1 MVVEGDPA
9 GATGDPTG
17 GVPTASSWSEFVYQ
31 LAAAAE
37 DEQELELCR
46 ILGDE
51 PAAEAADDATSSQR
65 YQVHFAPPT
74 PPAAAH
80 APRKIAT
87 PPPRRRG
94 APPQRGGVSLPAPPG
109 RAPAQFA
116 PHIPAPAPEAA
127 HTPPADP
134 PHRPHRASRARRRGP
149 PSPRRVTA
157 LRSHGRRSPCS
168 QDVSATVP
176 RNTKPSPPQLGH
188 EPVDLAR
195 PVPTKK
201 SSASEDD
208 AGSDSLRAGLPVL
221 SEEQAAAA
229 AAAAPPVM
237 TGAARSPSDSPSDSP
252 SPEEGEDEPP
262 EPSLPAARAQPPPPA
277 AAVAAAASH
286 GAAYRALGSDGVG
299 PAEEA
304 GAAPPSSLFSGSLFG
319 SGALGGGALGGAA
332 GGSRLLGSGALSG
345 SLDDDDQSGLVDAA
359 FAANFEKMFAGESPS
374 SRLGGAPE
382 GPAAPPAASSH
393 AAGTESPAE
402 GHTPGRGHRRTASDP
417 PQNLG
422 FQLWGGGAGGGNPQ
436 LWGGADVSKSWNG
449 NPAGANAAAAAAA
462 QPDWNPAAFGPAP
475 NCPPRSPARRRR
487 CRTGSPPPA
496 ASCRR
501 ARRRA
506 AP

>member
-17 GVPTASSWSEFVYQ
+17 GVPTASSWDAYLELVG
-31 LAAAAE
+31 AAAAE

-74 PPAAAH
+74 PPATAH

-94 APPQRGGVSLPAPPG
+94 SAAARGASRSPAPPG

-134 PHRPHRASRARRRGP
+134 PHRPLRASRAPPRP
-149 PSPRRVTA
+149 PSPPPC
-157 LRSHGRRSPCS
+157 HGTPISRPTLPRS

-237 TGAARSPSDSPSDSP
+237 TGAARSPSDSPS
-252 SPEEGEDEPP
+252 G
-262 EPSLPAARAQPPPPA
+262 
-277 AAVAAAASH
+277 
-286 GAAYRALGSDGVG
+286 
-299 PAEEA
+299 
-304 GAAPPSSLFSGSLFG
+304 
-319 SGALGGGALGGAA
+319 
-332 GGSRLLGSGALSG
+332 
-345 SLDDDDQSGLVDAA
+345 
-359 FAANFEKMFAGESPS
+359 
-374 SRLGGAPE
+374 
-382 GPAAPPAASSH
+382 
-393 AAGTESPAE
+393 
-402 GHTPGRGHRRTASDP
+402 
-417 PQNLG
+417 
-422 FQLWGGGAGGGNPQ
+422 
-436 LWGGADVSKSWNG
+436 
-449 NPAGANAAAAAAA
+449 
-462 QPDWNPAAFGPAP
+462 
-475 NCPPRSPARRRR
+475 
-487 CRTGSPPPA
+487 
-496 ASCRR
+496 
-501 ARRRA
+501 
-506 AP
+506 